1 MSTFQVP
8 QFVDQKTKIVGS
20 LNMLQF
26 GYVAIAALAIFGMYY
41 VFNFVVW
48 LIISIPIA
56 GAAVFLGFAK
66 INGQESHKIIGSFF
80 GYLLGSKNYVWR
92 REEEKIPDTE
102 PQKKSVEHVR
112 AKMSIQ
118 EKIKS
123 IALSVTTGKILNKHE
138 HPHEESAGLATEQK
152 GFDVATFSTGEKKL
166 VKRVDY

>member
-1 MSTFQVP
+1 MATFQVP
-8 QFVDQKTKIVGS
+8 QFVDQKAKIVGS
-20 LNMLQF
+20 LNILQF
-26 GYVAIAALAIFGMYY
+26 GYVAVAALAIFGMYY

-48 LIISIPIA
+48 IIISIPIA
-56 GAAVFLGFAK
+56 GVAVFLGFAK

-80 GYLLGSKNYVWR
+80 GYLLGSKNYVWKR
-92 REEEKIPDTE
+92 QEERLPDIE
-102 PQKKSVEHVR
+102 PQKKSVENAR

-138 HPHEESAGLATEQK
+138 HPHEESAGLDTEK
-152 GFDVATFSTGEKKL
+152 KEYDIATFSTGEKKL